1 MPDQNN
7 STQNPNPTTP
17 PADAPVAPSVPP
29 MISPQTDIPPLPPAF
44 QNLPEEGTPT
54 TDKDNGSAA
63 PPDISSVLPK
73 AKKKFGG
80 GRIIATILGLIVLVG
95 GVGAGILLTQ
105 QQQLIN
111 QKAAGACGTT
121 NTGCIYY
128 DCSQHIDCSNG
139 ALAPG
144 FCSTNYACPG
154 PCPASTTSCVPE
166 CTAGQQ
172 DSTSCT
178 TGESCPGVKYKTCNS
193 NGYWGSYGTCQ
204 DIADNC
210 PARTFPPAGSPT
222 AAPGPGCGS
231 PGDQCSTQG
240 CCSAYTCDTST
251 HKCVAPATGGG
262 QCTRI
267 PGSYVSANGGDI
279 TITQKMVTDCTN
291 ACPAGTP
298 DAPHLYASKFHC
310 DGINLAAGCQDNG
323 TIISVPAVGQ
333 TIPVPAPSC
342 GTVQVD
348 VGCKNNANTWGNFIF
363 STRIA
368 ATACNAAT
376 TPPGSPTAPPTA
388 PSCIAVNAYDAS
400 WAPIP
405 KTQLP
410 SLTVGDVVNFCV
422 NGLNGT
428 FDKAQFMINA
438 ALKPETTTK
447 RPSSTDFCQSYTI
460 LSTDTTISVKAK
472 IHSSTGVWVG
482 ESI

>member
-80 GRIIATILGLIVLVG
+80 GRIIATILGLFVLIG
-95 GVGAGILLTQ
+95 GVGAGIVLTQ
-105 QQQLIN
+105 QQQLFQ
-111 QKAAGACGTT
+111 QKASVLLPCVSEAGGQCFPSSDICTGTSVA
-121 NTGCIYY
+121 NT
-128 DCSQHIDCSNG
+128 DCPTGQKCVVG
-139 ALAPG
+139 G
-144 FCSTNYACPG
+144 TCSTSCSPG
-154 PCPASTTSCVPE
+154 A
-166 CTAGQQ
+166 Q

-178 TGESCPGVKYKTCNS
+178 TDQSCPGKQYRSCSSSGT
-193 NGYWGSYGTCQ
+193 WGSYGTCQ

-231 PGDQCSTQG
+231 PGDQCSTQA
-240 CCSAYTCDTST
+240 CCSAYTCDAST
-251 HKCVAPATGGG
+251 HKCVAPATGGTP

-267 PGSYVSANGGDI
+267 PGSYVSANGGNI

-291 ACPAGTP
+291 ACPAGTS
-298 DAPHLYASKFHC
+298 DAPHVYASKFHC

-333 TIPVPAPSC
+333 SISVPAPSC

-368 ATACNAAT
+368 ATACNTAT

-388 PSCIAVNAYDAS
+388 PSCIAVKAYTGANWVLLNEEGYS
-400 WAPIP
+400 FL
-405 KTQLP
+405 KT
-410 SLTVGDVVNFCV
+410 GDVVNFCV
-422 NGLNGT
+422 SGNAASGT
-428 FDKAQFMINA
+428 FDKAQFMVNTT
-438 ALKPETTTK
+438 LEPETTTK